1 MRAPSIQLA
10 PEGLPFIGL
19 SALVTLVAA
28 LFGLPI
34 LTLLLLAVT
43 ALTLNFFRD
52 PERVGPE
59 NPLALVSPADGR
71 VVKTGPAV
79 DPFTGEARQVVC
91 VFMNV
96 FNVHVN
102 RSPLAGTVQAIR
114 YVPGAFFNASLD
126 KASTDNERCL
136 LHIAQDQGPTVT
148 VVQIAGLIA
157 RRIVCR
163 TEVGDRLERGQ
174 RFGLIKFGSRVDLY
188 MPEDYVLAVRPGDKV
203 LAGETTLATRPV

>member
-1 MRAPSIQLA
+1 MHQPSPQLA
-10 PEGLPFIGL
+10 PEGLPYIAF
-19 SALVTLVAA
+19 SAFLTLVLA
-28 LFGLPI
+28 LLGYAIPAVV
-34 LTLLLLAVT
+34 LLVVT

-52 PERVGPE
+52 PERVAPE
-59 NPLALVSPADGR
+59 DPAALVSPADGR
-71 VVKTGPAV
+71 VVKVGVAP
-79 DPFTGEARQVVC
+79 DPFTGEPRKVVC

-102 RSPLAGTVQAIR
+102 RCPAAARVERIR
-114 YVPGAFFNASLD
+114 YVPGKFVNASLD

-136 LHIAQDQGPTVT
+136 LHVKDADGRTFT

-163 TEVGDRLERGQ
+163 AEPGDELARGQ

-188 MPEDYVLAVRPGDKV
+188 LPEDYRLLVSVGDRTI
-203 LAGETTLATRPV
+203 AGETALATR